1 MWPYIFDWTYKLISK
16 VLLMSWTQAVFPTE
30 AFGQK
35 NAGLKH
41 AHLLY
46 CSWLC
51 KFGKGRKAVKLSVNI
66 KLYFCPVPILSSFQ
80 WRYQTLILDVTST
93 NLEKSDSSSNTTY
106 SSSLLPSLYTFHSF
120 FPFTIS
126 PLFFWTHHSSSVLL
140 LPLSLLLRFVIV
152 RITFTSLIPPPLI
165 FLHSPPTA
173 SLLLSLT
180 LLSSSAPLLLLVS
193 HPPLLSHILISSL
206 LLLFL

>member
-1 MWPYIFDWTYKLISK
+1 
-16 VLLMSWTQAVFPTE
+16 MSWTQAVFPTDVYNTE
-30 AFGQK
+30 AFGHK
-35 NAGLKH
+35 NAGLKR

-51 KFGKGRKAVKLSVNI
+51 KFGKGRKAGKLSVNI
-66 KLYFCPVPILSSFQ
+66 KLYFCPVLVLSSFQ
-80 WRYQTLILDVTST
+80 WRYQTLILDVTSK

-120 FPFTIS
+120 FPFTI
-126 PLFFWTHHSSSVLL
+126 PTLFFWTHHSSSVLL
-140 LPLSLLLRFVIV
+140 LLPLSLLLRFVIV
-152 RITFTSLIPPPLI
+152 HITFTSLIPPPLI

-180 LLSSSAPLLLLVS
+180 LLSSSAPLLLVS
-193 HPPLLSHILISSL
+193 HPPLLSHLLISSL